1 MSPSNRETELLKLAL
16 INIRNTLILLALAY
30 FSIPI
35 ATAAWSALEPWF
47 AKPDKRGHF
56 INYKNDPWAVQHFK
70 EFHDAEGGE
79 YHRYVIWRHKPYSGQ
94 TLNIDKEGV
103 RVTPPISGLPAAP
116 ATYFFG
122 GSAMWGEGAS
132 DETTIP
138 AHYEALSRETAVN
151 YGEGGWTAHQSLNQL
166 MEVMAAGRKPTT
178 VVFYDGFN
186 EILAKCSRG
195 NDFFSH
201 LSEKHIRDELE
212 YEPTEVGYYLRSI
225 KAAAKSVATGIF
237 GRNPDNK
244 KVYDCNTNPQKA
256 DLVAEALLRD
266 WAIAKYVAESNG
278 ARFFAFLQPVAFL
291 SKTKLSQLSPE
302 ELDAE
307 LGQQFETVYPLI
319 RAKMKERG
327 IGIDMSGTMDLDD
340 YFYVD
345 ICHLSPN
352 GNRVIAEGM
361 RKAMTTSTPASG
373 G

>member
-1 MSPSNRETELLKLAL
+1 MEAGVLKLVL

-35 ATAAWSALEPWF
+35 VTAAWSGLEPWF

-56 INYKNDPWAVQHFK
+56 INYKNEPWAAQHFK
-70 EFHDAEGGE
+70 EFHDAEGSDF
-79 YHRYVIWRHKPYSGQ
+79 HRYVVWRHKPFSGQ
-94 TLNIDKEGV
+94 TLNIDKDGI

-116 ATYFFG
+116 TTYFFG

-138 AHYEALSRETAVN
+138 SYYQSLFREPAIN

-166 MEVMAAGRKPTT
+166 MEVMAAGRRPTT

-201 LSEKHIRDELE
+201 FSEKRLRDALDHR
-212 YEPTEVGYYLRSI
+212 PTEFEYYLQSI
-225 KAAAKSVATGIF
+225 KSAVKSVSMTIF

-278 ARFFAFLQPVAFL
+278 ARFFAFLQPAAFV

-302 ELDAE
+302 ELDAD

-327 IGIDMSGTMDLDD
+327 IGIDLSGTMDLDD
-340 YFYVD
+340 YYYVD

-352 GNRVIAEGM
+352 GNRIIAEAM
-361 RKAMTTSTPASG
+361 RKAMATPTPVSG